1 MQPQSTDLTK
11 ITDVKELKAL
21 AFDQVQAL
29 EVAQAN
35 LRNIQQRIAQLE
47 EAPADKP
54 AKE

>member
-1 MQPQSTDLTK
+1 MQEQPINLMD
-11 ITDVKELKAL
+11 ITDIDKLKAK

-47 EAPADKP
+47 EAPADAP